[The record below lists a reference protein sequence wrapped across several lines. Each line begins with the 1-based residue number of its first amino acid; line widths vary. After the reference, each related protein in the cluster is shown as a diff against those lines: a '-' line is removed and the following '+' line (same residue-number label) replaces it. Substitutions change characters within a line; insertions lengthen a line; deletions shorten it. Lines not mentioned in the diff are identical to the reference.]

1 MDNFDDVR
9 PYNDSEIQSAMMRI
23 AEDKYFDVLS
33 EWLFPNREVDEVRQ
47 QLRKTKTADD
57 FQLNFMSAV
66 NQNVINKSID
76 RLTYSG
82 IDFLKKDQSYLF
94 ISNHRDIML
103 DSSLLQQILHWN
115 NLKTSLIAFGS
126 NLMSSQLIID
136 IERSNKMFIVKRD
149 GSMRDMY
156 QNSMQLSK
164 FIRKSIVEDQE
175 SIWIAQRN
183 GRAKDGNDETDQGI
197 IKMFCM
203 SESNSEKALIDLN
216 IVPIAV
222 SYSIEPCDILKTREL
237 YISRNEKY
245 KKQKEEDLISILT
258 GIEQQKGNTHFSICK
273 PITKEE
279 LDALEKQPESKYH
292 QSVAR
297 LIDQR
302 IYEYY
307 KLMPNN
313 FIAYDIL
320 HDSKKFTQ
328 QYTTEERRGF
338 EQMAESVI
346 RTIGG
351 DTAAIREIYLGIY
364 ANPVRNAMKVKEI
377 I

>member
-9 PYNDSEIQSAMMRI
+9 PYNDNEISAAMMRI
-23 AEDKYFDVLS
+23 AEDKYFSILS
-33 EWLFPNREVDEVRQ
+33 EWLFPNRDIDEVRQ
-47 QLRKTKTADD
+47 QLRTTKTADD
-57 FQLNFMSAV
+57 FQFNFMSAV
-66 NQNVINKSID
+66 NQNVINKSIN

-82 IDFLKKDQSYLF
+82 IEFLQKDQSYLF

-164 FIRKSIVEDQE
+164 FIRKSILDDHE
-175 SIWIAQRN
+175 SVWIAQRN
-183 GRAKDGNDETDQGI
+183 GRSKDGNDQTDQGI

-203 SESNSEKALIDLN
+203 SEPDVEKALTDLHL
-216 IVPIAV
+216 VPIAV

-237 YISRNEKY
+237 YISQNEKY
-245 KKQKEEDLISILT
+245 EKQNGEDLISIIT

-292 QSVAR
+292 QLVAR

-302 IYEYY
+302 IYEHY

-313 FIAYDIL
+313 FIAHDML
-320 HDSKKFTQ
+320 HNNSRFAHY
-328 QYTTEERRGF
+328 YTLEERLLF
-338 EQMAESVI
+338 EQMAESVV
-346 RTIGG
+346 RTISGN
-351 DTAAIREIYLGIY
+351 TTTVRAIYLGIY
-364 ANPVRNAMKVKEI
+364 ANPVDNILKVKEI